1 MDYSQMV
8 SRLSLKDKTH
18 LASGVGSWHTYK
30 CAHLPAIM
38 MTDGPHGLRKQD
50 DKNKGINDSNKA
62 TCFPTAC
69 AVATSWNTANAAL
82 IADAIAKEAIAEDV
96 SVVLGPGLNIKR
108 SPLCGRNFEYFSED
122 PLLAGHMATS
132 YVNAMQ
138 ANGVGSCVKH
148 FAVNS
153 QETRRMTIDAIVD
166 ERALREIYLSAFERV
181 IKNAQPYCVMTGY
194 NKINGLSCAQNPH
207 LLTEILRQEWGFEGL
222 VMSDWGA
229 CYNVDKALNAGLDLE
244 MPEGGSYH
252 RAQLEKYVQNGTV
265 AESQLDTACTRVANL
280 VAKCSVEKQ
289 RDVVDLQRHNDIC
302 RQVAADS
309 AVLLKNQDGILP
321 LNKDSKVLVVG
332 ELAEKPRY
340 QGAGSSHIN
349 ATADNF
355 LTVLQANGIQYTY
368 CKGYNVRGDKVSA
381 KLEKQALKLASQFD
395 TILFFGG
402 LTDDFEGEGYDRTKL
417 DIPTCQQQLLA
428 KLAQVNGNIVFVAFG
443 GSPMSMPWLDNAKAL
458 LNMYLGGQAV
468 MHAAYDL
475 LFGNVCP
482 SGRLAESYPLNLED
496 TPCYHYFANNY
507 FLDEHRESIFVGY
520 RYYNTFN
527 IPVLFPFGYG
537 LSYTEFT
544 YSDMQLVKGEDGVDV
559 LVTVTN
565 TGNASGSEVVQV
577 YVDNCNCGI
586 MRPARQLA
594 GFTKVYLPQ
603 GESVRVSVH
612 VEDRAF
618 SVWYNNKMTMVQGEY
633 TVSVCSNVNCPL
645 ISAKINVLGEEIPEQ
660 GYSAQDYMHACLGG
674 ATVEEEKFYALVGK
688 DKPLYYPAKRGT
700 FTLNNTLGDMECSVG
715 FVRFFKKIVAFVAKR
730 MSPSKSSDDPVARM
744 VVSGSMETPLI
755 SMMSVAKIP
764 PRFVMFLLYHANKQH
779 GKAFK
784 ALFGKYDI
792 LI

>member
-1 MDYSQMV
+1 MNYEQII
-8 SRLSLKDKTH
+8 SRLSLQEKTH
-18 LASGVGSWHTYK
+18 LVSGVGSWHTYK

-69 AVATSWNTANAAL
+69 AVATSWNTQNPAL

-122 PLLAGHMATS
+122 PLLAGYMATS

-207 LLTEILRQEWGFEGL
+207 LLTEILRNEWGFTGL

-229 CYNVDKALNAGLDLE
+229 CYNVDQAINAGMDLE

-252 RAQLEKYVQNGTV
+252 RRQLEQYVQNGIV
-265 AESQLDTACTRVANL
+265 PQSHLDTACSRVAQL
-280 VAKCSVEKQ
+280 VAKCSVPKQ
-289 RDVVDLQRHNDIC
+289 AEVDFAHHNDIC
-302 RQVAADS
+302 RQVSADS
-309 AVLLKNQDGILP
+309 AVLLKNQDKILP
-321 LNKDSKVLVVG
+321 LNKSSKVLVVG

-349 ATADNF
+349 TTADNF
-355 LTVLQANGIQYTY
+355 LTVLQQNKIDYAY
-368 CKGYNVRGDKVSA
+368 CKGYSVRGDKVSN
-381 KLEKQALKLASQFD
+381 KLEKQVLSVASQYD

-417 DIPTCQQQLLA
+417 DIPNCQQQLLR
-428 KLAQVNGNIVFVAFG
+428 KLAQVNSNIVFVAFG

-468 MHAAYDL
+468 MHAVYDL
-475 LFGNVCP
+475 VFGDVCP

-520 RYYNTFN
+520 RYYHTFD

-544 YSDMQLVKGEDGVDV
+544 YSDMQLVKSDDGIDV
-559 LVTVTN
+559 VVTITN

-577 YVDNCNCGI
+577 YVDNCKCGI

-594 GFTKVYLPQ
+594 GFTKVFVPQ

-612 VEDRAF
+612 VEDQSF

-633 TVSVCSNVNCPL
+633 DICICSNVNSPL
-645 ISAKINVLGEEIPEQ
+645 LTAKIKVLGEEIPQ
-660 GYSAQDYMHACLGG
+660 QPFTAQDYIHASLGG
-674 ATVEEEKFYALVGK
+674 ATVEEEKFYSLVGK

-700 FTLNNTLGDMECSVG
+700 FTLNNTLGDMEKSVKL
-715 FVRFFKKIVAFVAKR
+715 VRFVKKIVSFVAKR

-744 VVSGSMETPLI
+744 IVSGSMETPLI

-764 PRFVMFLLYHANKQH
+764 PRFVMYLLYHGNKQH